1 MDKIFKYEY
10 DNGISSYE
18 NQEFYLIK
26 DNIIYKFSVQRIENE
41 LEIKN
46 NNYENKYNIN
56 DFSKITKNKI
66 DNINKGYKILTKLF
80 QENKVMIK
88 SIIINK
94 EIILKITMNE
104 KEEKDIKLSYNYD
117 CQDYVLNEIKK
128 LKTDINNLKQE
139 NNKLRNQIQELSKSH
154 QNKYI
159 KDIHLLSTIGFDSYC
174 STFDNTFTVFNSIDN
189 ILYLIYSNY
198 NKSIISYDLNH
209 QKIINEIRRAH
220 SKNISN
226 LKHYLDKVNNRDLIL
241 SISFND
247 NNIKLWDVKNWNNFL
262 NIINVNSIGFLASAC
277 LINENNQIHI
287 ITSNYNEEDNC
298 EAIKVF
304 DLKGNKIK
312 ELNCSNESTFFIDV
326 YYDKLLKKNFI
337 LTGNENY
344 VKSYDYNSNN
354 INKIYHRYYENNN
367 GSHKSVIIND
377 KQEIIKLIESCIDG
391 NIRVWN
397 FHSGLLLN
405 KINVNYNWLYGLC
418 LWNSNYIYVGCNDK
432 TIKAVEI
439 NNGLISKSFVA
450 HNSKVITIKKFIH
463 PKYGECLI
471 SQGFIN
477 DQIKIWI
484 NKK

>member
-1 MDKIFKYEY
+1 MEENEY
-10 DNGISSYE
+10 YHILSSYE

-26 DNIIYKFSVQRIENE
+26 DNIIYKFSVQRIEDK

-46 NNYENKYNIN
+46 NNYVAKFNIS
-56 DFSKITKNKI
+56 DLSKITKNKI
-66 DNINKGYKILTKLF
+66 DNISKGYKLLTKLF
-80 QENKVMIK
+80 QENKVIIK
-88 SIIINK
+88 SVIINK
-94 EIILKITMNE
+94 EIVLKMKVNDE
-104 KEEKDIKLSYNYD
+104 KEKEIKLSYNYEY
-117 CQDYVLNEIKK
+117 QDYIINEIKK

-139 NNKLRNQIQELSKSH
+139 NNKLKIEIQELRKKH

-159 KDIHLLSTIGFDSYC
+159 KDIHLLSTIGYDSYC
-174 STFDNTFTVFNSIDN
+174 STFDNTFTVFNSINN

-198 NKSIISYDLNH
+198 NKSIISYDLN
-209 QKIINEIRRAH
+209 QQILINEIRKAH
-220 SKNISN
+220 RKNISN
-226 LKHYLDKVNNRDLIL
+226 LKHYLDKINNRDLIL
-241 SISFND
+241 SISFKD
-247 NNIKLWDVKNWNNFL
+247 NNLKLWDVKNWNNIL
-262 NIINVNSIGFLASAC
+262 NIINVNRIGFLASAC
-277 LINENNQIHI
+277 LINEDNKIHI

-298 EAIKVF
+298 EPIKVF
-304 DLKGNKIK
+304 DLNGIKIN
-312 ELNCSNESTFFIDV
+312 EMNCSNESTFFIDV
-326 YYDKLLKKNFI
+326 YYDSISKKNFI

-344 VKSYDYNSNN
+344 VKSYDYNSNSA
-354 INKIYHRYYENNN
+354 NKLYHKYYENNN

-377 KQEIIKLIESCIDG
+377 KQKIIKLIESCIDG

-397 FHSGLLLN
+397 FHSGLLLI

-418 LWNSNYIYVGCNDK
+418 LWNSNYIFVGCNDK

-450 HNSKVITIKKFIH
+450 HSSKVITIKKFIH

>member
-1 MDKIFKYEY
+1 MEENEY
-10 DNGISSYE
+10 DHILSSYE

-26 DNIIYKFSVQRIENE
+26 DNMIYKFSVQRIEDK

-46 NNYENKYNIN
+46 NNYVAKFNIS
-56 DFSKITKNKI
+56 DLSKITKNKI
-66 DNINKGYKILTKLF
+66 DNLSKGYKLLTKLF
-80 QENKVMIK
+80 QENKVIIK
-88 SIIINK
+88 SVIINK
-94 EIILKITMNE
+94 EIVLKMKVNDE
-104 KEEKDIKLSYNYD
+104 KEKEIKLSYNYEY
-117 CQDYVLNEIKK
+117 QDYIINEITK

-139 NNKLRNQIQELSKSH
+139 NNKLKIEIQELRKKH

-159 KDIHLLSTIGFDSYC
+159 KDIHLLSTIGYDSYC
-174 STFDNTFTVFNSIDN
+174 STFDNTFTVFNSINN

-198 NKSIISYDLNH
+198 NKSIISYDLN
-209 QKIINEIRRAH
+209 QQILINEIRKAH
-220 SKNISN
+220 RKNISN
-226 LKHYLDKVNNRDLIL
+226 LKHYLDKINNRDLIL
-241 SISFND
+241 SISFKD
-247 NNIKLWDVKNWNNFL
+247 NNLKLWDVKNWNNIL
-262 NIINVNSIGFLASAC
+262 NIINVNRIGFLASAC
-277 LINENNQIHI
+277 LINEDNKIHI

-298 EAIKVF
+298 EPIKVF
-304 DLKGNKIK
+304 DLNGKKIN
-312 ELNCSNESTFFIDV
+312 EMNCSNESTFFIDV
-326 YYDKLLKKNFI
+326 YYDSISKKNFI

-344 VKSYDYNSNN
+344 VKSYDYNSNSA
-354 INKIYHRYYENNN
+354 NKLYHKYYENNN
-367 GSHKSVIIND
+367 GSHKSIIIND
-377 KQEIIKLIESCIDG
+377 KQKIIKLIESCIDG

-397 FHSGLLLN
+397 FHSGLLLI

-418 LWNSNYIYVGCNDK
+418 LWNNNYIFVGCNDK

-450 HNSKVITIKKFIH
+450 HSSKVITIKKFIH

>member
-1 MDKIFKYEY
+1 MEENEY
-10 DNGISSYE
+10 DHILSSYE

-26 DNIIYKFSVQRIENE
+26 DNIIYKFSVQRIEDK

-46 NNYENKYNIN
+46 NNYVAKFNIS
-56 DFSKITKNKI
+56 DLSKITKNKI
-66 DNINKGYKILTKLF
+66 DNISKGYKLLTKLF
-80 QENKVMIK
+80 QENKVIIK
-88 SIIINK
+88 SVLINK
-94 EIILKITMNE
+94 EIVLKMKVNDE
-104 KEEKDIKLSYNYD
+104 KEKEIKLSYNYEY
-117 CQDYVLNEIKK
+117 QDYIINEIKK

-139 NNKLRNQIQELSKSH
+139 NNKLKIEIQELRKKH

-159 KDIHLLSTIGFDSYC
+159 KDIHLLSTIGYDSYC
-174 STFDNTFTVFNSIDN
+174 STFDNTFTVFNSINN

-198 NKSIISYDLNH
+198 NKSIISYDLN
-209 QKIINEIRRAH
+209 QQILINEIRKAH
-220 SKNISN
+220 RKNISN
-226 LKHYLDKVNNRDLIL
+226 LKHYLDKINNRDLIL
-241 SISFND
+241 SISFKD
-247 NNIKLWDVKNWNNFL
+247 NNLKLWDVKNWNNIL
-262 NIINVNSIGFLASAC
+262 NIINVNRIGFLASAC
-277 LINENNQIHI
+277 LINEDNKIHI

-298 EAIKVF
+298 EPIKVF
-304 DLKGNKIK
+304 DLNGIKIN
-312 ELNCSNESTFFIDV
+312 EMNCSNESTFFIDV
-326 YYDKLLKKNFI
+326 YYDSISKKNFI

-344 VKSYDYNSNN
+344 VKSYDYNSNSA
-354 INKIYHRYYENNN
+354 NKLYHKYYENNN

-377 KQEIIKLIESCIDG
+377 KQKIIKLIESCIDG

-397 FHSGLLLN
+397 FHSGLLLI

-418 LWNSNYIYVGCNDK
+418 LWNSNYIFVGCNDK

-450 HNSKVITIKKFIH
+450 HSSKVITIKKFIH

>member
-1 MDKIFKYEY
+1 MDENEY
-10 DNGISSYE
+10 DNFFSSYE

-26 DNIIYKFSVQRIENE
+26 DNIIYKFSVQRIEDE

-46 NNYENKYNIN
+46 NNYVTKFNIG
-56 DFSKITKNKI
+56 DLSKITKNKI
-66 DNINKGYKILTKLF
+66 DNISKGYKLLTKLF
-80 QENKVMIK
+80 QENKVIIK
-88 SIIINK
+88 SVIINK
-94 EIILKITMNE
+94 EIVLKM
-104 KEEKDIKLSYNYD
+104 KMYDEKDKEIKLSYNYEYR
-117 CQDYVLNEIKK
+117 DYIINEIKK

-139 NNKLRNQIQELSKSH
+139 NNKLNIEIQELRKKH

-159 KDIHLLSTIGFDSYC
+159 KDIHLLSTIGYDSYC
-174 STFDNTFTVFNSIDN
+174 STFDNTFTVFNSINN

-198 NKSIISYDLNH
+198 SKSIISYDLNR
-209 QKIINEIRRAH
+209 QILINEIRKAH
-220 SKNISN
+220 RKNISN
-226 LKHYLDKVNNRDLIL
+226 LKHYLDKINNRDLIL
-241 SISFND
+241 SISFKD
-247 NNIKLWDVKNWNNFL
+247 NNLRLWDVKNWNNIL
-262 NIINVNSIGFLASAC
+262 NLTNVNSIGFLASAC
-277 LINENNQIHI
+277 LINEDNTIHI

-298 EAIKVF
+298 EPIKVF
-304 DLKGNKIK
+304 DLNGIKIK
-312 ELNCSNESTFFIDV
+312 EMNCSNESTFFIDV
-326 YYDKLLKKNFI
+326 YYDQISKKNFI

-354 INKIYHRYYENNN
+354 AIQVYHKYYENNN

-377 KQEIIKLIESCIDG
+377 KQKIIKLIESCIDG
-391 NIRVWN
+391 NIRVWK

-418 LWNSNYIYVGCNDK
+418 LWNKNYIFVGCNDK

-450 HNSKVITIKKFIH
+450 HSSKVITIKKFFH

>member
-1 MDKIFKYEY
+1 MEENEY
-10 DNGISSYE
+10 YHILSSYE

-26 DNIIYKFSVQRIENE
+26 DNMIYKFSVQRIEDK

-46 NNYENKYNIN
+46 NNYVAKFNIS
-56 DFSKITKNKI
+56 DLSKIAKNKI
-66 DNINKGYKILTKLF
+66 DNISKGYKLLTKLF
-80 QENKVMIK
+80 QENKVIIK
-88 SIIINK
+88 NVIINK
-94 EIILKITMNE
+94 EIVLKMKVNDE
-104 KEEKDIKLSYNYD
+104 KEKEIKLSYNYEY
-117 CQDYVLNEIKK
+117 QDYIINEITK

-139 NNKLRNQIQELSKSH
+139 NNKLKIEIQDLRKKH

-159 KDIHLLSTIGFDSYC
+159 KDIHLLSTIGYDSYC
-174 STFDNTFTVFNSIDN
+174 STFDNTFTVFNSINN

-198 NKSIISYDLNH
+198 NKSIISYDLN
-209 QKIINEIRRAH
+209 QQILINEIRKAH
-220 SKNISN
+220 RKNISN
-226 LKHYLDKVNNRDLIL
+226 LKHYLDKINNRDLIL
-241 SISFND
+241 SISFKD
-247 NNIKLWDVKNWNNFL
+247 NNLKLWDVKNWNNIL
-262 NIINVNSIGFLASAC
+262 NIINVNRIGFLASAC
-277 LINENNQIHI
+277 LINEDNKIHI

-298 EAIKVF
+298 EPIKVF
-304 DLKGNKIK
+304 DLNGIKIN
-312 ELNCSNESTFFIDV
+312 EMNCSNESTFFIDV
-326 YYDKLLKKNFI
+326 YYDSISKKNFI

-344 VKSYDYNSNN
+344 VKSYDYNSNSA
-354 INKIYHRYYENNN
+354 NKLYHKYFENNN

-377 KQEIIKLIESCIDG
+377 KQKIIKLIESCIDG

-397 FHSGLLLN
+397 FHSGLLLI

-418 LWNSNYIYVGCNDK
+418 LWNSNYIFVGCNDK

-450 HNSKVITIKKFIH
+450 HSSKVITIKKFIH

>member
-1 MDKIFKYEY
+1 MEENEY
-10 DNGISSYE
+10 YHILSSYE

-26 DNIIYKFSVQRIENE
+26 DNMIYKFSVQRIEDK

-46 NNYENKYNIN
+46 NNYVAKFNIS
-56 DFSKITKNKI
+56 DLSKITKNKI
-66 DNINKGYKILTKLF
+66 DNISKGYKLLTKLF
-80 QENKVMIK
+80 QENKVIIK
-88 SIIINK
+88 NVIINK
-94 EIILKITMNE
+94 EIVLKMKVNDE
-104 KEEKDIKLSYNYD
+104 KEKEIKLSYNYEY
-117 CQDYVLNEIKK
+117 QDYIINEIKK

-139 NNKLRNQIQELSKSH
+139 NNKLKIEIQELRKKH

-159 KDIHLLSTIGFDSYC
+159 KDIHLLSTIGYDSYC
-174 STFDNTFTVFNSIDN
+174 STFDNTFTVFNSINN

-198 NKSIISYDLNH
+198 NKSIISYDLN
-209 QKIINEIRRAH
+209 QQILINEIRKAH
-220 SKNISN
+220 RKNISN
-226 LKHYLDKVNNRDLIL
+226 LKHYLDKINNRDLIL
-241 SISFND
+241 SISFKD
-247 NNIKLWDVKNWNNFL
+247 NNLKLWDVKNWNNIL
-262 NIINVNSIGFLASAC
+262 NIINVNRIGFLASAC
-277 LINENNQIHI
+277 LINEDNKIHI

-298 EAIKVF
+298 EPIKVF
-304 DLKGNKIK
+304 DLNGIKIN
-312 ELNCSNESTFFIDV
+312 EMNCSNESTFFIDV
-326 YYDKLLKKNFI
+326 YYDSISKKNFI

-344 VKSYDYNSNN
+344 VKSYDYNSNSA
-354 INKIYHRYYENNN
+354 NKLYHKYYENNN

-377 KQEIIKLIESCIDG
+377 KQKIIKLIESCIDG

-397 FHSGLLLN
+397 FHSGLLLI

-418 LWNSNYIYVGCNDK
+418 LWNSNYIFVGCNDK

-450 HNSKVITIKKFIH
+450 HSSKVITIKKFIH

>member
-1 MDKIFKYEY
+1 MDENEY
-10 DNGISSYE
+10 DNCFSSYE

-26 DNIIYKFSVQRIENE
+26 DNIIYKFLVQRIEDE

-46 NNYENKYNIN
+46 NNYIAKFNIG
-56 DFSKITKNKI
+56 DLSKITKNKI
-66 DNINKGYKILTKLF
+66 DNISKGYKFLIKLF
-80 QENKVMIK
+80 QENKVIIK
-88 SIIINK
+88 SVLINK
-94 EIILKITMNE
+94 EMVLKM
-104 KEEKDIKLSYNYD
+104 KVYDEKDKEIKLSYNYEY
-117 CQDYVLNEIKK
+117 QDYIINEIKK

-139 NNKLRNQIQELSKSH
+139 NNKLNIEIQELRKKH

-159 KDIHLLSTIGFDSYC
+159 KDIHLLSTIGYDSYC
-174 STFDNTFTVFNSIDN
+174 STFDNTFTVFNSINN

-198 NKSIISYDLNH
+198 SKSIISYDLNR
-209 QKIINEIRRAH
+209 QILINEIRKAH

-226 LKHYLDKVNNRDLIL
+226 LKHYLDKIHNRDLIL
-241 SISFND
+241 SISFKD
-247 NNIKLWDVKNWNNFL
+247 NNLRLWDVKNWNNIL
-262 NIINVNSIGFLASAC
+262 NLINVNRIGFLASAC
-277 LINENNQIHI
+277 LINEDNEIHI
-287 ITSNYNEEDNC
+287 VTSNYNEEDNC
-298 EAIKVF
+298 EPIKVF
-304 DLKGNKIK
+304 DLNGNKIK
-312 ELNCSNESTFFIDV
+312 EMNCSNESTFFIDV
-326 YYDKLLKKNFI
+326 YYDSISKKNFI

-344 VKSYDYNSNN
+344 IKSYDYNSNN
-354 INKIYHRYYENNN
+354 ANQVYHKYYENNN

-377 KQEIIKLIESCIDG
+377 KQKIIKLIESCIDG

-397 FHSGLLLN
+397 FHSGSLLN

-418 LWNSNYIYVGCNDK
+418 LWNNNYIFVGCNDK

-450 HNSKVITIKKFIH
+450 HSSKVITIKKFFH